1 MPPVPHTPAAEAPDH
16 AALIVALDADDI
28 AGADRVRAEALAASC
43 AGCSSLLADL
53 ALIRAALP
61 VLAAPP
67 RRRDYRLTEEDAA
80 RLRPAGLRHRVLD
93 WLAAPRSSVRPLAT
107 GLATL
112 GVVGLL
118 VAAGLP
124 GLGGVGSSGT
134 MLTTSAPAEE
144 AVPAG
149 GGAPPE
155 LGATAVPLPAAT
167 AAPSVQ
173 APGFAA
179 PTSPPPDGAAAVGEA
194 SPGPFGERSS
204 ATGAADMATEATKAA
219 PAPEPAGGIS
229 PLAAVSGGLLA
240 AGALLLLARALA
252 LRRAA

>member
-124 GLGGVGSSGT
+124 GLGGAGSSAT

-144 AVPAG
+144 AAPVP
-149 GGAPPE
+149 GGAPE
-155 LGATAVPLPAAT
+155 LGATMAPVPAAT
-167 AAPSVQ
+167 AAPNVQ
-173 APGFAA
+173 APAYAGPTAA
-179 PTSPPPDGAAAVGEA
+179 PDDAALAGEA
-194 SPGPFGERSS
+194 SPGPSGERSS
-204 ATGAADMATEATKAA
+204 ATGAADMATEAAKAA
-219 PAPEPAGGIS
+219 PGPQPAGGVS
-229 PLAAVSGGLLA
+229 PLAAVSAGLLA